1 MNLAK
6 VSAMRQITI
15 PMDICKL
22 LKIKP
27 GQKVLFTEK
36 ENGEVVMKNASIEA
50 LDEAQR
56 NFKGAAEESGLLTEE
71 DVMRAVREVRYGE
84 KY

>member
-6 VSAMRQITI
+6 VSTLRQITI

-36 ENGEVVMKNASIEA
+36 KNGEVVIRNASTEA

-56 NFKGAAEESGLLTEE
+56 NFKGAAEESNLLTE
-71 DVMRAVREVRYGE
+71 DDIMNVVREIRYEE
-84 KY
+84 K

>member
-6 VSAMRQITI
+6 VSTLRQITI
-15 PMDICKL
+15 PMDIYKF

-36 ENGEVVMKNASIEA
+36 KE
-50 LDEAQR
+50 
-56 NFKGAAEESGLLTEE
+56 
-71 DVMRAVREVRYGE
+71 
-84 KY
+84 